1 MVRVIYE
8 KEINTML
15 EKITE
20 LLVEKLD
27 IDASK
32 VTEDAS
38 FAEDLGIDS
47 LDLFD
52 LVMSFEE
59 EFGIE
64 IPAEEL
70 EDLKTVGDMVNYL
83 NNKGVN
89 A

>member
-1 MVRVIYE
+1 
-8 KEINTML
+8 ML
-15 EKITE
+15 EKITS

-27 IDASK
+27 IDAAAVKES
-32 VTEDAS
+32 AS
-38 FAEDLGIDS
+38 FGEDLGIDS

-70 EDLKTVGDMVNYL
+70 EGLKTVGDMVNYL

>member
-1 MVRVIYE
+1 
-8 KEINTML
+8 ML
-15 EKITE
+15 EKITN

-27 IDASK
+27 IEADK
-32 VTEDAS
+32 VTMTATFSD
-38 FAEDLGIDS
+38 DLGIDS

-52 LVMSFEE
+52 LVMSFED

-70 EDLKTVGDMVNYL
+70 EGLKTVGDMVQYL
-83 NNKGVN
+83 NDKGVN

>member
-1 MVRVIYE
+1 
-8 KEINTML
+8 ML
-15 EKITE
+15 EKITS

-27 IDASK
+27 VEADK
-32 VTEDAS
+32 VTENAS
-38 FAEDLGIDS
+38 FSEDLGIDS